1 MILTQG
7 VIPDNEDERL
17 KALHTYD
24 ILDTLPEA
32 EYDAITRL
40 ASYICQAPFA
50 LISFIDDKRQWY
62 KSAVGLPLSETPRI
76 ETFCQY
82 TIMDDVLVEVP
93 DATLNEVFHDY
104 EHVKGGLGVRFY
116 ASAPLIDPDGYRL
129 GTLCVFD
136 QQPKILTNDQRDALK
151 TLAGAVISHLA
162 LRKQKK
168 ELELNLKRHE
178 EFFMLF
184 NSSSEIHYIADET
197 SKIELIN
204 NTVETVLGYKP
215 EQLIGRSLWEFVVDQ
230 DRNQFAQQIEV
241 GLRSKRSF
249 ELETCVVARNKE
261 EKCISWTAINRD
273 GKWYASGRDVT
284 QQKKVQADIEQL
296 SLVASKV
303 SNGVV
308 ISDANNRVLWI
319 NDAFERITGYQLAD
333 MLGKRMGMT
342 LMGDYNDAAISGR
355 VDELLKTSKAFDIE
369 LKIQHKNGDTMWVS
383 VTSSPILNSEGNAEK
398 YIKIITDITA
408 RKSAERDVEILSFAS
423 EKSPSGVVIRDRDGK
438 IIWMNESLENTLGY
452 TLEELKGKTFGN
464 FLIGANTDLSVFE
477 KAKQAYDE
485 SQPYEVEIQIYKK
498 DGSPYWV
505 HLANSPYFNKEGQLE
520 RQITVCVDIN
530 ERKKNEEQLT
540 LLSLVASNTVSGV
553 VINDAEG
560 NVEWVN
566 PAFEEITG
574 YGIMDVYGNHLGD
587 VLKGEL
593 TDYAIIEQSR
603 EQSKNKQS
611 FEVDLLVYRKNGEQ
625 LWITVINSVIL
636 DDAGKVKKY
645 IEVIIDI
652 TSKKKAERELI
663 IAKEEALQLNKAKD
677 MFISV
682 MSHEIRTPLNA
693 VIGMSHILSEDNPS
707 ESQKENLG
715 ILKFSAENLMT
726 LINDVL
732 DFTKIETG
740 NIELE
745 KVSVDLREM
754 VQGITSSMKYKVA
767 EKKIYLQHTIDDA
780 VPNYILGD
788 RTRLV
793 QILLNLTGN
802 AVKFTD
808 TGGVKI
814 ELKVIKESTQEV
826 RIRFAVT
833 DTGIGIP
840 ANKTNTIFESFKQ
853 ASADTTR
860 KYGGTGL
867 GLAIAKSLIELHE
880 SRINVDSVFGQGSTF
895 WFTITFKK
903 VDSTAVNSNNSAE
916 IGLKM
921 NVLVVD
927 DNQINRLLINKVLKK
942 WGIDADFA
950 ENGLE
955 AIQKTV
961 ANHNYDVI
969 LMDIHMPEMGGLEA
983 TQLLR
988 GKDDEYCR
996 KVPIIA
1002 LTASM
1007 LSNQLNEIE
1016 EVGMNDFILK
1026 PFDPKN
1032 LYDKLSRYQKQ

>member
-1 MILTQG
+1 MILTPG

-24 ILDTLPEA
+24 ILDTFPEA

-40 ASYICQAPFA
+40 ASYICNSPFA

-62 KSAVGLPLSETPRI
+62 KSAVGMPLSETPRAQ
-76 ETFCQY
+76 TFCQY

-93 DATLNEVFHDY
+93 DAELDPQYADFDG
-104 EHVKGGLGVRFY
+104 VKNGVVRSY

-136 QQPKILTNDQRDALK
+136 QKPKNLNHEQRDALT
-151 TLAGAVISHLA
+151 TLAGEVISHLT

-168 ELELNLKRHE
+168 ALEKSLEQHK

-204 NTVETVLGYKP
+204 NAVETILGYKP
-215 EQLIGRSLWEFVVDQ
+215 EQLIGHSLWEFVVDQ
-230 DRNQFAQQIEV
+230 DRNQFAQQIES

-249 ELETCVVARNKE
+249 ELETCVVAHNQE

-273 GKWYASGRDVT
+273 GKWYASGRDIT
-284 QQKKVQADIEQL
+284 QQKKAQAQLEQL
-296 SLVASKV
+296 SLVASKI
-303 SNGVV
+303 SNGVA
-308 ISDANNRVLWI
+308 IADAHNRVIWT
-319 NDAFERITGYQLAD
+319 NDAFEHITGYQLAD
-333 MLGKRMGMT
+333 MVGKRMGMT
-342 LMGDYNDAAISGR
+342 LMGDYNDLAISDR

-369 LKIQHKNGDTMWVS
+369 IKIRHKDGHTMWVS
-383 VTSSPILNSEGNAEK
+383 VSNSPILNREGKAEK

-477 KAKQAYDE
+477 KAKQAYEE

-574 YGIMDVYGNHLGD
+574 YGIIDVYGNHLGD

-593 TDYAIIEQSR
+593 TDTSIIEESR
-603 EQSKNKQS
+603 ELSKKKQS
-611 FEVDLLVYRKNGEQ
+611 FEVDLLVYRKNGQ
-625 LWITVINSVIL
+625 PLWITVINSVIL

-652 TSKKKAERELI
+652 TAKKMAEKELI
-663 IAKEEALQLNKAKD
+663 SAKEQALQLNKAKD

-693 VIGMSHILSEDNPS
+693 VIGISHLLAEDNPS
-707 ESQKENLG
+707 DSQIENLN

-780 VPNYILGD
+780 VPPYILGD

-793 QILLNLTGN
+793 QILLNLAGN
-802 AVKFTD
+802 AVKFTEK
-808 TGGVKI
+808 GGVNI
-814 ELKVIKESTQEV
+814 DLKVIEESTQEV

-903 VDSTAVNSNNSAE
+903 VDNTAVNSNTSAE
-916 IGLKM
+916 IGLKI

-927 DNQINRLLINKVLKK
+927 DNHINRLLINKVLKK
-942 WGIDADFA
+942 WGITADFA

-983 TQLLR
+983 TEILR

-1007 LSNQLNEIE
+1007 LSNQLTQIE

-1032 LYDKLSRYQKQ
+1032 LHEKLSRYQQQ

>member
-1 MILTQG
+1 MIITRG
-7 VIPDNEDERL
+7 IVPDNEDERL

-40 ASYICQAPFA
+40 ASYICHAPFA
-50 LISFIDDKRQWY
+50 LISFIDDSRQWY
-62 KSAVGLPLSETPRI
+62 KSAVGLPLSETPRA
-76 ETFCQY
+76 ETFCQH

-93 DATLNEVFHDY
+93 DATLSELFHDY

-136 QQPKILTNDQRDALK
+136 QQPKVLTDDQRDALR

-215 EQLIGRSLWEFVVDQ
+215 EQLIGRSLWEFEVNQ
-230 DRNQFAQQIEV
+230 DRNQFAQQIES
-241 GLRSKRSF
+241 GLRSKRAF
-249 ELETCVVARNKE
+249 EIETCVRAKNGT
-261 EKCISWTAINRD
+261 EKCISWTVINRE
-273 GKWYASGRDVT
+273 GKWFASGRDVT
-284 QQKKVQADIEQL
+284 EQKKVQAQLEQL

-308 ISDANNRVLWI
+308 IADAENRVIWT

-333 MLGKRMGMT
+333 MQGKRMGLT
-342 LMGDYNDAAISGR
+342 LMGDYADQAISSH
-355 VDELLKTSKAFDIE
+355 VDEKLKTSKAFEIE
-369 LKIQHKNGDTMWVS
+369 IKIQHKEGHTMWVS
-383 VTSSPILNSEGNAEK
+383 ITNSPIINSAGKAEK
-398 YIKIITDITA
+398 YVKIVTDITA
-408 RKSAERDVEILSFAS
+408 RKSAEKDVEILSFAS
-423 EKSPSGVVIRDRDGK
+423 EKSPSGVVIRDRDSR
-438 IIWMNESLENTLGY
+438 IIWMNEALENTLGY
-452 TLEELKGKTFGN
+452 TLDELKGKTFGN
-464 FLIGANTDLSVFE
+464 FLIGANTDLSVYE
-477 KAKQAYDE
+477 KAKIAYAE
-485 SQPYEVEIQIYKK
+485 NRPYEVELQIYKK
-498 DGSPYWV
+498 DGTPYWA
-505 HLANSPYFNKEGQLE
+505 HLANSPFFNKEGQLE
-520 RQITVCVDIN
+520 RQITVCVDIT
-530 ERKKNEEQLT
+530 ERKSNEEQLT
-540 LLSLVASNTVSGV
+540 MLSLVASSTVSGV
-553 VINDAEG
+553 IINDAEG

-593 TDYAIIEQSR
+593 TDYTIIEQSR
-603 EQSKNKQS
+603 ELSKNKQS
-611 FEVDLLVYRKNGEQ
+611 FEVDLLVYRKNGQ
-625 LWITVINSVIL
+625 PLWITVINSVIL
-636 DDAGKVKKY
+636 DEAGKVKKY

-652 TSKKKAERELI
+652 TSKKAAERELI
-663 IAKEEALQLNKAKD
+663 AAKEEAQQLNKAKD

-693 VIGMSHILSEDNPS
+693 VIGMSHLLSEDNPT
-707 ESQKENLG
+707 ESQKENLD

-745 KVSVDLREM
+745 KINLDLREM
-754 VQGITSSMKYKVA
+754 VQSITSSLQYKVA
-767 EKKIYLQHTIDDA
+767 EKGIYLSHSIDNA
-780 VPNYILGD
+780 LPKYILGD

-793 QILLNLTGN
+793 QILLNIISN
-802 AVKFTD
+802 AVKFTEK
-808 TGGVKI
+808 GGVNI
-814 ELKVIKESTQEV
+814 DLKVIEESAHEV
-826 RIRFAVT
+826 RIRFAVI

-840 ANKTNTIFESFKQ
+840 ADKTNTIFESFKQ

-867 GLAIAKSLIELHE
+867 GLAISKSLIELHD
-880 SRINVDSVFGQGSTF
+880 SRINVDSELGQGSTF

-903 VDSTAVNSNNSAE
+903 VDQTAVSKDNAAE

-921 NVLVVD
+921 SILVVD

-942 WGIDADFA
+942 WGVTADFA

-961 ANHNYDVI
+961 ANRNYDVI

-1007 LSNQLNEIE
+1007 LSNQLNQIE

>member
-1 MILTQG
+1 M
-7 VIPDNEDERL
+7 VIDQLHAPDEARL
-17 KALHTYD
+17 QALYSYD
-24 ILDTLPEA
+24 ILDTLPEE
-32 EYDAITRL
+32 EYDALTRL
-40 ASYICQAPFA
+40 ASYICQVPLAF
-50 LISFIDDKRQWY
+50 ISFIDDRRQWF
-62 KSAVGLPLSETPRI
+62 KSKVGLPVEEVPLADS
-76 ETFCQY
+76 FCRY
-82 TIMDDVLVEVP
+82 TIMDDVLVEVS
-93 DATLNEVFHDY
+93 DASKHELFADSDL
-104 EHVKGGLGVRFY
+104 VKGDMHIRFY
-116 ASAPLIDPDGYRL
+116 ASAPLVDTNGYRL
-129 GTLCVFD
+129 GSLCVFD
-136 QQPKILTNDQRDALK
+136 HEAKNLSAEQRDALQ
-151 TLAGAVISHLA
+151 TLAGEVISHLS

-168 ELELNLKRHE
+168 ELEKNLEKHK

-204 NTVETVLGYKP
+204 DTVETVLGYKP
-215 EQLIGRSLWEFVVDQ
+215 EQLIGRSLWEFEVNQ
-230 DRNQFAQQIEV
+230 DRNQFAQQIEI
-241 GLRSKRSF
+241 GLRSKRAF
-249 ELETCVVARNKE
+249 DIETCVRAKNNT
-261 EKCISWTAINRD
+261 EKCISWTVINRE

-284 QQKKVQADIEQL
+284 EQKKVQSQLEQL
-296 SLVASKV
+296 SLVASNV

-308 ISDANNRVLWI
+308 IADSANRVIWT

-333 MLGKRMGMT
+333 MEGKRMGKT
-342 LMGDYNDAAISGR
+342 LMGDYNDPAINNQ

-369 LKIQHKNGDTMWVS
+369 IKIQHKQGHTMWVS
-383 VTSSPILNSEGNAEK
+383 VTNSPILNGEGKAEK
-398 YIKIITDITA
+398 YVKIISDITA

-423 EKSPSGVVIRDRDGK
+423 EKSPSGLVIRDRDSK
-438 IIWMNESLENTLGY
+438 IIWMNEALEKTLGY

-464 FLIGANTDLSVFE
+464 MLIGANTDLSVLE
-477 KAKQAYDE
+477 KAKKAYE
-485 SQPYEVEIQIYKK
+485 ENMPYEVEIQLYKK
-498 DGSPYWV
+498 DGTPYWA
-505 HLANSPYFNKEGQLE
+505 HLANSPFFNKEGQLE

-566 PAFEEITG
+566 QAFQDITG
-574 YGIMDVYGNHLGD
+574 YNILDVYGIHLGD

-593 TDYAIIEQSR
+593 TDNGIIEQAR
-603 EQSKNKQS
+603 ELSKKKQS
-611 FEVDLLVYRKNGEQ
+611 FDVDLLVYRKNGEP

-636 DDAGKVKKY
+636 DDAGKVQKY

-652 TSKKKAERELI
+652 TSKKKAEIELVT
-663 IAKEEALQLNKAKD
+663 AKEQALQLNKAKD

-732 DFTKIETG
+732 DLTKIETG

-745 KVSVDLREM
+745 KTSVDLREM

-767 EKKIYLQHTIDDA
+767 EKGIYLKQTVDDA
-780 VPNYILGD
+780 VPQYIVGD

-793 QILLNLTGN
+793 QILLNLASN
-802 AVKFTD
+802 AVKFTEE
-808 TGGVKI
+808 GGVNI
-814 ELKVIKESTQEV
+814 DLKVIEESAQEV

-903 VDSTAVNSNNSAE
+903 VDNTPINNNTSAE
-916 IGLKM
+916 IGLKI

-942 WGIDADFA
+942 WGVTADFA

-983 TQLLR
+983 TQILR

-996 KVPIIA
+996 TVPIIA

-1007 LSNQLNEIE
+1007 LNNQLSQIE

-1032 LYDKLSRYQKQ
+1032 LYDKLSRYQQQ